1 MKKNVL
7 RKEFLMEIRKTLGR
21 FISIFF
27 IVMLGVAFYSGI
39 RSSEP
44 SMRISGD
51 KYFDDSELMDIKV
64 MGTMGLSEEDIRA
77 IDHVDGIERVE
88 GGYSKDVLCPA
99 GETEKVVHLMS
110 IQDSFNKI
118 NVVEGRLPVKA
129 GECLIDEDFLQH
141 KKYKIGDKI
150 TFKSGDDQPL
160 SDSLKTDTYT
170 VVGIGNSPLYIS
182 FSRGSSMIGNGE
194 VSGFIAVDQSSFD
207 MDVYTEAYVRVKDSF
222 DTTVFTEDYDNL
234 TAQAKEALEKI
245 KDERCEARR
254 EEIVG
259 GPGEE
264 LADAKDQIADEEQR
278 LENAK
283 DELETA
289 KTTAQKEL
297 DAARDKMQRG
307 ETRLD
312 ESRKQI
318 EQGEAQI
325 ADAKQQLDDQQKA
338 IDEGRREYEKG
349 LSKLQQSEIELKK
362 GEQQYQAIYGPTI
375 KLFDGMQEQMDKSRA
390 RLEANDAQYQKDL
403 QENEEKLKPYREL
416 LNRADVLEQQI
427 SHNQQ
432 QLESDKAQYDS
443 VIRKQSAGET
453 LTREEQEFINSYQ
466 ELRDRQISAQ
476 RELQDVKSSPE
487 YMDASLLLE
496 SQKTIRQNIEDNNRQ
511 TKDLNDREEQLH
523 NARKELLSKGEEIEQ
538 GKAQIAQ
545 GYKKLDAARISL
557 DEGQRQLDA
566 VRETLRTKEFELI
579 MGKSELSKG
588 ELELTEG
595 RGEYQKASME
605 ALMQLRDGE
614 MQIADGE
621 QMLIE
626 AKQDMVDAEDK
637 LAKVENPKWYIQ
649 DRAEALPDY
658 SGYGENADRMRAIG
672 KVFPV
677 LFFLVAALISL
688 TSMTRMVEEQR
699 VQIGT
704 LKALGYDKLSIA
716 KKYIYYALLAT
727 LGGSLFGVLLGE
739 KIFPFII
746 IFAYKIMYQH
756 IPDIVI
762 PYHLSYAVQATVI
775 AVFCT
780 LLATVFSCYKELEA
794 QPAQLMRPPAPKQGK
809 RIFLERVGWLWRRLN
824 FTWKSSIRNL
834 IRYKKRF
841 FMTIFGIGG
850 CMALMVVGFGLKDC
864 IYEITD
870 LQYGKIQY
878 YEANAFMNDEM
889 PGEERKDILNF
900 MDENRLVD
908 EYMQT
913 RMFKT
918 DIKAGDKTQ
927 SVYVTVPEDKVKV
940 KDFMSFRN
948 RMTKE
953 EYLLEKDEVILTEK
967 AAKVLGV
974 KAGDEVTIEDEDHG
988 DKTVKIKKICENYLG
1003 HYLYLTADV
1012 YEDLYGAR
1020 PRYNSIIYS
1029 AGENGS
1035 GNVEKVGTEL
1045 LKFDDVLNVSY
1056 TSSLEGRLSDMLKSL
1071 NLVIVVLI
1079 ISAGMLAFVV
1089 LYNLNNININERKRE
1104 LATLKVLGFHDME
1117 VAQYVYRENIM
1128 LTLIGSLVGMGL
1140 GNILHRFVIL
1150 TVEVNEAMFG
1160 RQIHWQSY
1168 LYSFLFSLGF
1178 SLFVNF
1184 VMYYKLKKI
1193 DMVES
1198 LKSVE

>member
-7 RKEFLMEIRKTLGR
+7 RKEFVMEIKKTLGR

-64 MGTMGLSEEDIRA
+64 MGTMGLSEEDIRSMEQ
-77 IDHVDGIERVE
+77 VDGIERVE
-88 GGYSKDVLCPA
+88 GGYSKDVLCPT
-99 GETEKVVHLMS
+99 GDTEKVVHVMS
-110 IQDSFNKI
+110 MQDTFNKI
-118 NVVEGRLPVKA
+118 NVVEGRLPVKE

-141 KKYKIGDKI
+141 KKFKIGDRI

-160 SDSLKTDTYT
+160 SDSLATDTYT

-194 VSGFIAVDQSSFD
+194 VSGFIAVDKSSFN
-207 MDVYTEAYVRVKDSF
+207 MDVYTEAYARVEDSF
-222 DTTVFTEDYDNL
+222 DTTVFTDEYDDL
-234 TAQAKEALEKI
+234 TVEAKDALEKI

-259 GPGEE
+259 GPGKE
-264 LADAKDQIADEEQR
+264 LEDAKEQIADEEQR
-278 LENAK
+278 LEDAK
-283 DELETA
+283 TELNTA

-297 DAARDKMQRG
+297 DAAKDKMQQG
-307 ETRLD
+307 ENKLN
-312 ESRKQI
+312 ESKNQI
-318 EQGEAQI
+318 QQGEAQI
-325 ADAKQQLDDQQKA
+325 QAAKAQLDEKQKE
-338 IDEGRREYEKG
+338 IDAGRREYEKG

-362 GEQQYQAIYGPTI
+362 GEQQYQAIYGPAI
-375 KLFDGMQEQMDKSRA
+375 KLMDEMQGQFDKSRA
-390 RLEANDAQYQKDL
+390 RLEANDADYKKEL
-403 QENEEKLKPYREL
+403 QENDKKLEPYRSML
-416 LNRADVLEQQI
+416 DRVDTLE
-427 SHNQQ
+427 
-432 QLESDKAQYDS
+432 
-443 VIRKQSAGET
+443 
-453 LTREEQEFINSYQ
+453 
-466 ELRDRQISAQ
+466 RQISQNDSTLKADKAEYDALIRRQNAGEVLSQDELAFISRYQSLSDKQTELQ
-476 RELQDVKSSPE
+476 RELNSIKTSSK
-487 YMDASLLLE
+487 YIDASILLE
-496 SQKTIRQNIEDNNRQ
+496 SRKAIQRNIENNNKQ
-511 TKDLNDREEQLH
+511 IEDLNKREAELH
-523 NARKELLSKGEEIEQ
+523 KTRKELLSKGDEIEK

-545 GYKKLDAARISL
+545 GYKDLEAARIQL

-579 MGKSELSKG
+579 IGKSELSKG
-588 ELELTEG
+588 ELELLEG
-595 RGEYQKASME
+595 KGEYQKASME
-605 ALMQLRDGE
+605 ALMQIKDGE

-649 DRAEALPDY
+649 DRVEALPDY

-704 LKALGYDKLSIA
+704 LKALGYDKVSIA
-716 KKYIYYALLAT
+716 KKYVYYALLAT
-727 LGGSLFGVLLGE
+727 LGGSLLGVLLGE

-780 LLATVFSCYKELEA
+780 LLATILACYKELEA
-794 QPAQLMRPPAPKQGK
+794 QPAQLMRPPSPKQGK

-878 YEANAFMNDEM
+878 YEATAFMNDEM
-889 PGEERKDILNF
+889 PREERKEILSSLE
-900 MDENRLVD
+900 ENKLVD

-918 DIKAGDKTQ
+918 DVKSGDKKQ

-940 KDFMSFRN
+940 QDFMSFRN
-948 RMTKE
+948 RVTDE
-953 EYLLEKDEVILTEK
+953 EYLLEENEVILTEK

-974 KAGDEVTIEDEDHG
+974 KPGDEVTIEDEDHG

-1003 HYLYLTADV
+1003 HYLYLSADV
-1012 YEDLYGAR
+1012 YEDLYGAK

-1029 AGENGS
+1029 AGKSGS
-1035 GNVEKVGTEL
+1035 GNAEKVGTEL
-1045 LKFDDVLNVSY
+1045 LKFEDVMNVSY
-1056 TSSLEGRLSDMLKSL
+1056 TSSLEGRLEDMLKSL

-1104 LATLKVLGFHDME
+1104 LATLKVLGFYDME

-1184 VMYYKLKKI
+1184 VMFYKLKKI

>member
-7 RKEFLMEIRKTLGR
+7 RKEFLMEIKKTRGR

-64 MGTMGLSEEDIRA
+64 MGTMGLSEEDIHA
-77 IDHVDGIERVE
+77 IEQVDGIERVE
-88 GGYSKDVLCPA
+88 GGYSKDVLCST
-99 GETEKVVHLMS
+99 GDTEKVVHVMAM
-110 IQDSFNKI
+110 QNSFNKV
-118 NVVEGRLPVKA
+118 NVVEGRLPAKE
-129 GECLIDEDFLQH
+129 GECLLDEDFL
-141 KKYKIGDKI
+141 KYKKFKVGDKI

-160 SDSLKTDTYT
+160 SDSMTTDTYT
-170 VVGIGNSPLYIS
+170 IVGIGNSPLYIS

-194 VSGFIAVDQSSFD
+194 VSGFIVVDEKSFN
-207 MDVYTEAYVRVKDSF
+207 MDVYTEAYARVKDSF
-222 DTTVFTEDYDNL
+222 DKTVFTKPYDTL
-234 TAQAKEALEKI
+234 TDEALNALNQI
-245 KDERCEARR
+245 KDERCKARR

-259 GPGEE
+259 APGR
-264 LADAKDQIADEEQR
+264 D

-283 DELETA
+283 NQIKDEEKNLEDARGELETA

-297 DAARDKMQRG
+297 DAAKKKM
-307 ETRLD
+307 EA
-312 ESRKQI
+312 
-318 EQGEAQI
+318 GEARLNASREQI
-325 ADAKQQLDDQQKA
+325 SQGQSRIDAAKAQLDVQQQK

-349 LSKLQQSEIELKK
+349 LASLQQNEIKLSQA
-362 GEQQYQAIYGPTI
+362 EQQYQLIYDPAM
-375 KLFDGMQEQMDKSRA
+375 KAFDEMQAQIDQSRA
-390 RLEANDAQYQKDL
+390 KLEEDNLRYENEIRENDKKLEKYRELIAR
-403 QENEEKLKPYREL
+403 EEKLEESIRQNQKL
-416 LNRADVLEQQI
+416 LDDGR
-427 SHNQQ
+427 SR
-432 QLESDKAQYDS
+432 YDS
-443 VIRKQSAGET
+443 LTAKQSAGEQ
-453 LTREEQEFINSYQ
+453 LTPDEIQFIANYKNLMQEQQRLNQ
-466 ELRDRQISAQ
+466 ELTEIRM
-476 RELQDVKSSPE
+476 SPDFL
-487 YMDASLLLE
+487 DASLLIE
-496 SQKTIRQNIEDNNRQ
+496 SNKRLQQNVQDNNAELD
-511 TKDLNDREEQLH
+511 KIDARE
-523 NARKELLSKGEEIEQ
+523 KELHEAKNKLLEQ
-538 GKAQIAQ
+538 GKEIEEGKKQIAL
-545 GYKKLDAARISL
+545 GYKELDKARTEL
-557 DEGQRQLDA
+557 DNGQRQLDKI
-566 VRETLRTKEFELI
+566 REMLRTKEFELI
-579 MGKSELSKG
+579 VGKSELSKG
-588 ELELTEG
+588 EMELLDG
-595 RGEYQKASME
+595 RSEYQKASME
-605 ALMQLRDGE
+605 ALQQIQDGE

-637 LAKVENPKWYIQ
+637 LAKVEHPKWYIQ
-649 DRAEALPDY
+649 DREEALPDY

-704 LKALGYDKLSIA
+704 LKALGYDKISIA

-727 LGGSLFGVLLGE
+727 LGGSILGVLAGE

-746 IFAYKIMYQH
+746 IYAYKIMYQH

-780 LLATVFSCYKELEA
+780 LLATVLACYKELEA

-809 RIFLERVGWLWRRLN
+809 RIFLERIGWLWRRLN

-870 LQYGKIQY
+870 LQYEKIQL
-878 YEANAFMNDEM
+878 YEATAFMNDEL
-889 PGEERKDILNF
+889 PRDERKEILASLEKNK
-900 MDENRLVD
+900 LVD

-918 DIKAGDKTQ
+918 DIKSGDKKQ
-927 SVYVTVPEDKVKV
+927 SVYVTVPEDEVQV
-940 KDFMSFRN
+940 EDFMKFRN
-948 RMTKE
+948 RVTKE
-953 EYLLEKDEVILTEK
+953 EYYLKDNEVILTEK

-974 KAGDEVTIEDEDHG
+974 RAGDEITISDEDHG
-988 DKTVKIKKICENYLG
+988 DKRVKIEKVCENYLG
-1003 HYLYLTADV
+1003 HYLYLSEDV
-1012 YEDLYGAR
+1012 YEDLYGAK

-1045 LKFDDVLNVSY
+1045 LKFEDVMNVSY
-1056 TSSLEGRLSDMLKSL
+1056 TSSLEDRLDDMLKSL

-1104 LATLKVLGFHDME
+1104 LATLKVLGFYDME

-1160 RQIHWQSY
+1160 RQIHWESY

-1184 VMYYKLKKI
+1184 VMFYKLKKI